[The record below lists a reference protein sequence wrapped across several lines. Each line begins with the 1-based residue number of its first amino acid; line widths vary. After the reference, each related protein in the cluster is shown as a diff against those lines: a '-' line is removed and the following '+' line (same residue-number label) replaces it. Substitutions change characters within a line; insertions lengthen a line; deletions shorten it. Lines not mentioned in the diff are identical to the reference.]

1 MKTNKVFLSAEEA
14 LSIMGIEKVPGY
26 LDNEFRKL
34 NDQIL
39 NAASVGKRFL
49 FLSTGDM
56 STAIIQDIRQHYNQC
71 GFTAVIALDYKSV
84 TIGW

>member
-14 LSIMGIEKVPGY
+14 LSIMGIEKVPGH
-26 LDNEFRKL
+26 LDDEFRKL

-39 NAASVGKRFL
+39 TAASIGKRFL
-49 FLSTGDM
+49 FISTLNM
-56 STAIIQDIRQHYNQC
+56 STAVIQDIRQHYQQC
-71 GFTAVIALDYKSV
+71 GFSAVIALDYSSV